1 MYKITNIILF
11 LVLIHRN
18 KIYNILVE
26 KISILRNCKLSPKI
40 LISLLQ
46 T

>member
-26 KISILRNCKLSPKI
+26 KNFYTKKL
-40 LISLLQ
+40 
-46 T
+46 